1 MKFLMIFAVMA
12 AVVLGAVTPA
22 PAESLRERLQNRRE
36 GQQGEAGGTGGLR
49 GFMGNKSRGET
60 AALPAGAQV
69 QKDISYGQHEKQKI
83 DVYLPASPQNAP
95 IIFMV
100 HGGGWNRG
108 DKSNPGVANNKAAYW
123 LAKGYILVSANY
135 RMIGDGANPYVQAQ
149 DVGRAIAY
157 VQAQA
162 ATWGGDANRIVTMG
176 HSAGAHLVGLLAVSP
191 QIAFEQ
197 GAHPWRGTVMLDSGA
212 VDVEA
217 LMRAPHAKLYDKP
230 FGEDP
235 ALWRQTSLTA
245 QLSDQAVPL
254 MMVCSATRKDK
265 PCAQAEGLAK
275 LMLPRGLRAEIL
287 PENLNHGE
295 INANLG
301 KPGNYTDTVDRFIT
315 SVVMP

>member
-1 MKFLMIFAVMA
+1 MRIILAFCILA
-12 AVVLGAVTPA
+12 ATLLSTAA
-22 PAESLRERLQNRRE
+22 PAETLRERLQNRRGE
-36 GQQGEAGGTGGLR
+36 AQQQGDQGSASLRERLGSRTRGGD
-49 GFMGNKSRGET
+49 T
-60 AALPAGAQV
+60 ADLPAGALL
-69 QKDISYGQHEKQKI
+69 QKDIAYGAHAKQKI

-108 DKSNPGVANNKAAYW
+108 DKNNPGVVNNKAAHW

-135 RMIGDGANPYVQAQ
+135 RMIGDGADPYVQAQ
-149 DVGRAIAY
+149 DVARALAY

-162 ATWGGDANRIVTMG
+162 AKWGGDAARIVTMG
-176 HSAGAHLVGLLAVSP
+176 HSAGAHLVGLLAVQP
-191 QIAFEQ
+191 KIAFDQ
-197 GAHPWRGTVMLDSGA
+197 GAQPWRGTVMLDSGA

-254 MMVCSATRKDK
+254 LMVCSATRKDK

-275 LMLPRGLRAEIL
+275 LMAGRGLRGIVH

-301 KPGNYTDTVDRFIT
+301 TAGNYTDTVDRFIT
-315 SVVMP
+315 SVMP